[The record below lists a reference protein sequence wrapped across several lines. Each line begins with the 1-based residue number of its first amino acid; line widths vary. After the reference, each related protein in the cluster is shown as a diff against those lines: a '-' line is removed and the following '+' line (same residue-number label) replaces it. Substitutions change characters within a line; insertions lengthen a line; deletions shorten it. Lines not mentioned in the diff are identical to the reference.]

1 MHVLLDTGRS
11 TRCSVLGGDSSG
23 SSSPM
28 SDRVVQKKHTVPNNS
43 FETCMAFD
51 VG

>member
-28 SDRVVQKKHTVPNNS
+28 SDRVVQKEAHCP
-43 FETCMAFD
+43 
-51 VG
+51 